1 MVLTRNQAK
10 AFYDHFGS
18 KQDSQSFYEDK
29 ALDELI
35 AHADFA
41 HAHTLFELG
50 CGTGRF
56 ALRLLTSQLPADASY
71 VGMDLSDTMIAI
83 AQQRLAPYAPRAQVV
98 HSAGDMQFPLSDQS
112 VDRVIVTY
120 VFDLLSDAD
129 IQQAINEARRV
140 LMPGGKLCLVSLS
153 QGISLTSRLVCRLWS
168 GLFRLQAPLVG
179 GCRPIRLLP
188 CFESTQ
194 WSVDYQQVLTQFG
207 VPSEVLIATPRY
219 S

>member
-1 MVLTRNQAK
+1 MTLTRTQAK
-10 AFYDHFGS
+10 TFYDRFGS

-41 HAHTLFELG
+41 HAHKLFELG

-56 ALRLLTSQLPADASY
+56 ALRLLTSQLPSDATY
-71 VGMDLSDTMIAI
+71 LGMDLSDTMIAL
-83 AQQRLAPYAPRAQVV
+83 ARQRLVPYASRASVV
-98 HSAGDMQFPLSDQS
+98 LSNGDMQFPLRDQS
-112 VDRVIVTY
+112 VDRVIATY

-129 IQQAINEARRV
+129 MQQAIREVRRV
-140 LMPGGKLCLVSLS
+140 LLPGGKLCLVSLS
-153 QGISLTSRLVCRLWS
+153 QGVNFASRLVCRLWS
-168 GLFRLQAPLVG
+168 GVFRLHAPLVG

-188 CFESTQ
+188 FLDSMQ
-194 WSVDYQQVLTQFG
+194 WSVNYHHVLTQFG
-207 VPSEVLIATPRY
+207 VPSEVLIATPRL

>member
-1 MVLTRNQAK
+1 MTLTRTQAK
-10 AFYDHFGS
+10 TFYDRFGS

-41 HAHTLFELG
+41 HAHKLFELG

-56 ALRLLTSQLPADASY
+56 ALRLLTSQLPSDATY
-71 VGMDLSDTMIAI
+71 LGMDLSDTMIAL
-83 AQQRLAPYAPRAQVV
+83 ARQRLVPYASRASVV
-98 HSAGDMQFPLSDQS
+98 LSNGDMQFPLRDQS
-112 VDRVIVTY
+112 VDRVIATY

-129 IQQAINEARRV
+129 MQQAIREVRRV
-140 LMPGGKLCLVSLS
+140 LLPGGKLCLVSLS
-153 QGISLTSRLVCRLWS
+153 QGVNFASRLICRLWS
-168 GLFRLQAPLVG
+168 GVFRLHAPLVG

-188 CFESTQ
+188 FLDSMQ
-194 WSVDYQQVLTQFG
+194 WSVNYHHVLTQFG
-207 VPSEVLIATPRY
+207 VPSEVLIATPRL